1 MTASAVHD
9 RQSKR
14 RFVCLTSPHLITAL
28 RQQASEKI
36 KNGTARCSDAVAAS
50 AEALQVLY
58 QLSSA
63 PDTAVDGLKLLHELQ
78 TYQVELDMQLEQ
90 LQANELESGH
100 ELSCYRMFF
109 EMAATGCLLLRT
121 DGVIMDCNLSAA
133 RLFDTVKEQLLGQ
146 PVDSLVNTESKAQLK
161 TALTRL
167 QSGDTS
173 TNKIL
178 TTTPAQAGLH
188 SLELSI
194 TLSPDRR
201 AIMMMV
207 TDDEPKLLS

>member
-1 MTASAVHD
+1 MSDFTNPHKDA
-9 RQSKR
+9 
-14 RFVCLTSPHLITAL
+14 TSL
-28 RQQASEKI
+28 RQQAKERLKD
-36 KNGTARCSDAVAAS
+36 GTAQYSDVVAAS
-50 AEALQVLY
+50 SEALAVLH

-63 PDTAVDGLKLLHELQ
+63 PDTAGDGLKLLHELQ

-90 LQANELESGH
+90 LQANELESHH

-109 EMAATGCLLLRT
+109 QMAATGCMLLRT

-146 PVDSLVNTESKAQLK
+146 PLDSLLGIESKAQLK
-161 TALTRL
+161 TTLTRL
-167 QSGDTS
+167 QTGDTS

-178 TTTPAQAGLH
+178 TTTPVHAGQH

-194 TLSPDRR
+194 TLTPDRR

-207 TDDEPKLLS
+207 TDDKPKLLS

>member
-1 MTASAVHD
+1 MSDFTNPHKDA
-9 RQSKR
+9 
-14 RFVCLTSPHLITAL
+14 TSL
-28 RQQASEKI
+28 RQQAKERLKA
-36 KNGTARCSDAVAAS
+36 GTAQYSDVVAAS
-50 AEALQVLY
+50 SEALAVLH

-63 PDTAVDGLKLLHELQ
+63 PDTAGDGLKLLHELQ

-90 LQANELESGH
+90 LQANELESNH

-109 EMAATGCLLLRT
+109 HMAATGCMLLRT

-146 PVDSLVNTESKAQLK
+146 TIDSLLSKESKSQLK

-167 QSGDTS
+167 QTGDTS

-178 TTTPAQAGLH
+178 TTTPVHAGQH
-188 SLELSI
+188 SLELSL
-194 TLSPDRR
+194 TLTPDRR

-207 TDDEPKLLS
+207 TDDEPKLQS

>member
-1 MTASAVHD
+1 MSDFNHTPES
-9 RQSKR
+9 SN
-14 RFVCLTSPHLITAL
+14 LL
-28 RQQASEKI
+28 RQQASDRL
-36 KNGTARCSDAVAAS
+36 KNGTAQCSDIVTAS
-50 AEALQVLY
+50 ADALSVLY
-58 QLSSA
+58 KLSSS

-90 LQANELESGH
+90 LKANELESGH

-109 EMAATGCLLLRT
+109 EMAATGCMLLRT

-146 PVDSLVNTESKAQLK
+146 PVDSLLSTESKAQLK

-178 TTTPAQAGLH
+178 TTNPAQTGRH

-207 TDDEPKLLS
+207 TDEEPKLVN

>member
-1 MTASAVHD
+1 MSD
-9 RQSKR
+9 
-14 RFVCLTSPHLITAL
+14 FTSPHLITAL

-63 PDTAVDGLKLLHELQ
+63 PDTAGDSLKLLHELQ

-90 LQANELESGH
+90 LQANEQESDH

-109 EMAATGCLLLRT
+109 QMAATGCLLLRT

-146 PVDSLVNTESKAQLK
+146 PIDSLLSIESKVQLK
-161 TALTRL
+161 IALTRL
-167 QSGDTS
+167 QSGDAS

-178 TTTPAQAGLH
+178 TTTPDHTGQH
-188 SLELSI
+188 SLELSM
-194 TLSPDRR
+194 TLTPDRR
-201 AIMMMV
+201 AIMMML
-207 TDDEPKLLS
+207 TDDKPKLLS

>member
-1 MTASAVHD
+1 MSDFTP
-9 RQSKR
+9 
-14 RFVCLTSPHLITAL
+14 PHLITAL

-50 AEALQVLY
+50 AEALQVIY
-58 QLSSA
+58 QLSSE

-90 LQANELESGH
+90 LQANELESDH

-109 EMAATGCLLLRT
+109 EMATSGCLLLRT

-133 RLFDTVKEQLLGQ
+133 RLFGTVKEQLLGQ
-146 PVDSLVNTESKAQLK
+146 SVDSMLSPASKPQLN
-161 TALTRL
+161 AAIARL
-167 QSGDTS
+167 QSGDVR

-178 TTTPAQAGLH
+178 TARPADAGLH
-188 SLELSI
+188 SLELNIS
-194 TLSPDRR
+194 LSPDRR
-201 AIMMMV
+201 AMMMMV
-207 TDDEPKLLS
+207 TEDEPKLLS

>member
-1 MTASAVHD
+1 MSDFNHTPESTN
-9 RQSKR
+9 
-14 RFVCLTSPHLITAL
+14 LL
-28 RQQASEKI
+28 RQQASDRL
-36 KNGTARCSDAVAAS
+36 KNGTAQCSDIVTAS
-50 AEALQVLY
+50 ADALSVLY
-58 QLSSA
+58 KLSSS

-90 LQANELESGH
+90 LKANELESGH

-109 EMAATGCLLLRT
+109 EMAATGCMLLRT

-146 PVDSLVNTESKAQLK
+146 PVDSLLSAESKAQLK

-178 TTTPAQAGLH
+178 TTTPAQAGQH

>member
-1 MTASAVHD
+1 MSDFTNSHKDA
-9 RQSKR
+9 
-14 RFVCLTSPHLITAL
+14 TSL
-28 RQQASEKI
+28 RQQAKERLKD
-36 KNGTARCSDAVAAS
+36 GTAQCSDVVAAS
-50 AEALQVLY
+50 AEALAVLY

-63 PDTAVDGLKLLHELQ
+63 PDTAGEGLKLLHELQ

-90 LQANELESGH
+90 LQANELESDH

-109 EMAATGCLLLRT
+109 EMAATGCMLLRT

-146 PVDSLVNTESKAQLK
+146 PIDSLLSTESKAQLRA
-161 TALTRL
+161 ALARV

-178 TTTPAQAGLH
+178 TTTPAHAGRH
-188 SLELSI
+188 SLELNM
-194 TLSPDRR
+194 TLTPDRR
-201 AIMMMV
+201 AIMMMLI
-207 TDDEPKLLS
+207 DDDPKLPN

>member
-1 MTASAVHD
+1 MSD
-9 RQSKR
+9 FKQ
-14 RFVCLTSPHLITAL
+14 PHENINVL
-28 RQQASEKI
+28 RQQANDRLKQGI
-36 KNGTARCSDAVAAS
+36 TQCSDVVTAS
-50 AEALQVLY
+50 AEALSVLY
-58 QLSSA
+58 KLSHA

-90 LQANELESGH
+90 LKANELESGH
-100 ELSCYRMFF
+100 ELNCYRMFF

-146 PVDSLVNTESKAQLK
+146 SVDALLSTESKVQLR
-161 TALTRL
+161 AVLARL
-167 QSGDTS
+167 QNGDLN

-178 TTTPAQAGLH
+178 TTTPAHSGQH
-188 SLELSI
+188 SLELSV

-207 TDDEPKLLS
+207 AEDEPKLIS

>member
-1 MTASAVHD
+1 M
-9 RQSKR
+9 
-14 RFVCLTSPHLITAL
+14 
-28 RQQASEKI
+28 
-36 KNGTARCSDAVAAS
+36 AAS

-58 QLSSA
+58 QLSST

-90 LQANELESGH
+90 LKANELESDH

-109 EMAATGCLLLRT
+109 QMAATGCLLLRT
-121 DGVIMDCNLSAA
+121 DGVIMDCNQSAA
-133 RLFDTVKEQLLGQ
+133 RLFDTVKEQILGQ
-146 PVDSLVNTESKAQLK
+146 PVDSLLSTESKAQLK

-173 TNKIL
+173 THKIL
-178 TTTPAQAGLH
+178 ATTPAQAGLH

-194 TLSPDRR
+194 TLSQDRR

>member
-1 MTASAVHD
+1 MSDFNHAQQDPT
-9 RQSKR
+9 
-14 RFVCLTSPHLITAL
+14 LL
-28 RQQASEKI
+28 RQQANEKL
-36 KNGTARCSDAVAAS
+36 KNGTAQCSDVVAAS
-50 AEALQVLY
+50 ADALSVLY
-58 QLSSA
+58 KLSHS

-90 LQANELESGH
+90 LKANELESDH

-109 EMAATGCLLLRT
+109 EMAATGCMLLRT

-146 PVDSLVNTESKAQLK
+146 PIDSLLHSESKVQLRA
-161 TALTRL
+161 ALARL

-178 TTTPAQAGLH
+178 TSTPVGTGQH
-188 SLELSI
+188 SMELSI

-207 TDDEPKLLS
+207 SDDEPKLFS

>member
-1 MTASAVHD
+1 MSDFTNPHQDV
-9 RQSKR
+9 
-14 RFVCLTSPHLITAL
+14 TSL
-28 RQQASEKI
+28 RQQAKERLKD
-36 KNGTARCSDAVAAS
+36 GTAQCSDVVAAS
-50 AEALQVLY
+50 SEALAVLY

-63 PDTAVDGLKLLHELQ
+63 PDTAGDGLKLLHELQ

-90 LQANELESGH
+90 LQANELESNH

-109 EMAATGCLLLRT
+109 EMAATGCMLLRT

-133 RLFDTVKEQLLGQ
+133 RLLDTVKEQLLGQ
-146 PVDSLVNTESKAQLK
+146 PVDSLLSTESKAQLK

-178 TTTPAQAGLH
+178 TTNPAQTGLH

-201 AIMMMV
+201 AIMMMI
-207 TDDEPKLLS
+207 TDEELKLIS